1 LNSHISAAWAVR
13 ASRIVRVRVTA
24 VRVLLFRW
32 WAYPPRP
39 HDLASAVRSAWG
51 VLLESGPR
59 GLLQTINEGVHEL
72 AREGSRNPLNPW
84 IRQRLGEL
92 RYLLEYQWLWIP
104 RFDRLRRVEI
114 RAIRES
120 SATLAYQPLLS
131 VIMPV
136 YNSDERWLR
145 AAIRSVQGQLY
156 TKWELCIAD
165 DCSTD
170 PKVARVLR
178 EYQAREPRIKIHFRD
193 VNGHISAASN
203 SALALAIGEFIVLL
217 DHDDVLPAHA
227 LAAVVHELNR
237 HPDADIVY
245 SDEDRLDESGRRYDP
260 YFKPDWNPEL
270 FYGQNLIS
278 HLGVYRTSMVRQ
290 VGGFRAGFEGSQD
303 YELALRVVEQTQ
315 PSRIRHIP
323 LILYHWR
330 AIPGSA
336 ALNVH
341 QKTYATDAAR
351 LAVQAHFSR
360 TGIEATIEP
369 APRAAYYQRIRYR
382 LPEPRPHVTII
393 IPTKDR
399 VELLSRC
406 VDSIVSRSTYG
417 SFDVVIVD
425 NGSTDA
431 ASRAYFEQVQRN
443 PLVTVLE
450 FDGPFNFSRINNVA
464 AARARGPFLCFLNN
478 DTEVISPDWL
488 EEMMSLAVRDGVGA
502 VGAMLYYPNN
512 TMQHAGVVLG
522 MGGIASHAHRGQR
535 RGMPGNYGRA
545 ALTQTMSAVTAA
557 CMVLRKSIL
566 EEVGGFDET
575 LAVAY
580 NDVDLCLRIGARGYR
595 NVWTPFA
602 ELYHFE
608 SISRGDDLKGA
619 NLPRFLAESQAMRDR
634 WQGLLT
640 ADPYYNP
647 NLSLTRADLW
657 LAYPPRHLHP
667 WWQAPAKLY

>member
-1 LNSHISAAWAVR
+1 LTAA
-13 ASRIVRVRVTA
+13 
-24 VRVLLFRW
+24 RVLLFRW
-32 WAYPPRP
+32 WAHPPHLR
-39 HDLASAVRSAWG
+39 DLASATRSTWH
-51 VLLESGPR
+51 VLVESGPR
-59 GLLQTINEGVHEL
+59 GLLRSINEGVHDL

-84 IRQRLGEL
+84 IRERLGEL
-92 RYLLEYQWLWIP
+92 RYRLEYQRLWIP
-104 RFDRLRRVEI
+104 RFDRLRRAEI
-114 RAIRES
+114 RAIRQSIEP
-120 SATLAYQPLLS
+120 LPYQPLLS

-145 AAIRSVQGQLY
+145 GAIRSVERQIY

-165 DCSTD
+165 DCSTN
-170 PKVARVLR
+170 PRVAEVLR
-178 EYQAREPRIKIHFRD
+178 EYQARDSRLKLHFRD
-193 VNGHISAASN
+193 SNGHISAASN
-203 SALALAIGEFIVLL
+203 SALALATGEFIVLL
-217 DHDDVLPAHA
+217 DHDDVLPLHA

-237 HPDADIVY
+237 HPDADIIY
-245 SDEDRLDESGRRYDP
+245 SDEDRLDASGRRYDP

-336 ALNVH
+336 ALDVH

-351 LAVQAHFSR
+351 LAVEAHFSR

-369 APRAAYYQRIRYR
+369 APRAPYYQRIRYR
-382 LPEPRPHVTII
+382 LPEPRPRVTII
-393 IPTKDR
+393 IPPKDR

-417 SFDVVIVD
+417 SFDIVIVD
-425 NGSTDA
+425 NGSADA
-431 ASRAYFEQVQRN
+431 ASHAYFEQVQQN
-443 PLVTVLE
+443 PQVTVLGVE
-450 FDGPFNFSRINNVA
+450 GPFNFSRINNVA
-464 AARARGPFLCFLNN
+464 AAGAPGPFLCFLNN

-488 EEMMSLAVRDGVGA
+488 EEMMSLAVREGVGA

-557 CMVLRKSIL
+557 CMVLRKSIF

-608 SISRGDDLKGA
+608 SISRGDDLQGA

-657 LAYPPRHLHP
+657 LAFPPRHPQP
-667 WWQAPAKLY
+667 WWQTPGKLY

>member
-1 LNSHISAAWAVR
+1 M
-13 ASRIVRVRVTA
+13 RVRVTA

-32 WAYPPRP
+32 WERPPHRQ
-39 HDLASAVRSAWG
+39 DIAATFRDAWRL
-51 VLLESGPR
+51 LLESGPG
-59 GLLQTINEGVHEL
+59 GLLRTINAGVHDL
-72 AREGSRNPLNPW
+72 ALEGSRNPLHPW
-84 IRQRLGEL
+84 LKERFGRA
-92 RYLLEYQWLWIP
+92 RYRFEYQWWWIP
-104 RFDRLRRVEI
+104 RYDRLRRRDI
-114 RAIRES
+114 RAIEQ
-120 SATLAYQPLLS
+120 ATAQLAYQPLLS

-145 AAIRSVQGQLY
+145 AAIGSVENQLY
-156 TKWELCIAD
+156 TNWELCIAD
-165 DCSTD
+165 DHSSD
-170 PKVARVLR
+170 PRVRDVLR
-178 EYQAREPRIKIHFRD
+178 EIQAREPRLKLHFRE

-203 SALALAIGEFIVLL
+203 SALALASGEFIVLV
-217 DHDDVLPAHA
+217 DHDDVLPRHA

-245 SDEDRLDESGRRYDP
+245 SDEDRLDEAGRRYDP

-270 FYGQNLIS
+270 LYGQNLIS
-278 HLGVYRTSMVRQ
+278 HLGVYRTAMVRQ
-290 VGGFRAGFEGSQD
+290 VGGFREGFEGSQD
-303 YELALRVVEQTQ
+303 YEMAFRVIEHTR
-315 PSRIRHIP
+315 PGRIRHIP

-336 ALNVH
+336 ALDVD
-341 QKTYATDAAR
+341 QKSYATDAAR
-351 LAVQAHFSR
+351 LAVQAHFAR
-360 TGIEATIEP
+360 TGVAATIEP
-369 APRAAYYQRIRYR
+369 APRAPYYHRVRYR
-382 LPEPRPHVTII
+382 LPEPRPHVTVI

-399 VELLSRC
+399 VDHLSRC
-406 VDSIVSRSTYG
+406 VGSILTRSTYET
-417 SFDVVIVD
+417 FDIVIID
-425 NGSTDA
+425 NRSSA
-431 ASRAYFEQVQRN
+431 PESHSYFEQVQQDPR
-443 PLVTVLE
+443 VSVLRIDE
-450 FDGPFNFSRINNVA
+450 PFNFSRINNAA
-464 AARARGPFLCFLNN
+464 AARARGSFLCFLNN
-478 DTEVISPDWL
+478 DTEIISADWL
-488 EEMMSLAVRDGVGA
+488 EEMVSLAAREGVGA

-522 MGGIASHAHRGQR
+522 LGGIASHAHRGQR

-557 CMVLRKSIL
+557 CMVLRKSAFDA
-566 EEVGGFDET
+566 VGGFDET

-580 NDVDLCLRIGARGYR
+580 NDVDLCLRLCAKGYR

-608 SISRGDDLKGA
+608 SISRGDDLQGE

-657 LAYPPRHLHP
+657 LAYPPRHRQP
-667 WWQAPAKLY
+667 WWQKASAERAPRA